1 MTNIAPSVPVLKS
14 WRQIYQV
21 DNLLRQCQDKIC
33 GQYGLTVEQYSVL
46 MVLNYAGGSARVTD
60 IAQWLIHSPNSISM
74 IVDRMVKS
82 GLVKRT
88 RDRADRR
95 VVNVAATSKANT
107 VVKQAHVAVLD
118 FVRKVFQPLSYEDTN
133 ALSGLLGTL
142 KYEILNYSNPELD
155 IKEAKRIESKQID
168 RIVRWPSGA
177 QVAPAS
183 EARAPARRNRKTPR
197 RR

>member
-21 DNLLRQCQDKIC
+21 DNLLRQCQDGIC
-33 GQYGLTVEQYSVL
+33 GQYGLTMEQYSVL

-183 EARAPARRNRKTPR
+183 EARAPARRSRKTAR